1 MHVCTCMYA
10 SVCVMILDMGIGDGK
25 EGRNLKRGERREEV
39 NVAKRTTCRGGRP
52 SKWET
57 VEGEDEYIIYMAYL

>member
-39 NVAKRTTCRGGRP
+39 NVAKRTTCRGEEAQQVGNCGGRR
-52 SKWET
+52 
-57 VEGEDEYIIYMAYL
+57 